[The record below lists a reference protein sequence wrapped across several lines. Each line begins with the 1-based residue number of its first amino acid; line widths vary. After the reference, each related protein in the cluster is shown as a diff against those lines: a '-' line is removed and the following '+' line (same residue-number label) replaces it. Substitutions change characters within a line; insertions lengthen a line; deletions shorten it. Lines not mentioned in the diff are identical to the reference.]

1 MTRARTGS
9 MSSRCV
15 LLFPSAI
22 QFLDRPLYLQSLT
35 LVDYLLHSGSENVI
49 VYFKDNIYL
58 IKTLREFQYIAED
71 GRDQGANVRQKARD
85 ISNLLLDEARVRQ
98 ERRSRAQMY
107 QRMSRDRRSSDYDD
121 LDDENSRRRSI
132 NSVRRPKKE
141 DEELLRAIE
150 ESKRIAAQ
158 DKANAEERDLQR
170 AIQLSKEEE
179 EKRARALAD
188 ASLILFDNQNQI
200 QAPLTSQNNLVD
212 ATLPLQIA
220 STGMQP
226 QFTAMAP
233 QFTSF
238 NPFQQQ
244 TQQEIMQAQY
254 MQQQAEWMHQQQ
266 AFQQAQELQALQQ
279 AKLAQA
285 QQEEWLRQQQLL
297 QAQQTQSILAQP
309 TAAHIGSNNPFA
321 PAASQSAPPLSRDA
335 ASAGPQST
343 GSVSFNLTGSYAN
356 RDSSASAPPGP
367 RQQQQQQQQQ
377 QMTGR
382 VSRAD
387 QEHAHLAN
395 LFASRGAADGIDTF
409 GNVGQLRFMSTQAGR
424 LVAQKTGAPNH
435 NPFLQQNPTSQ
446 QSDQPFF
453 QL

>member
-9 MSSRCV
+9 TSSRCV

-22 QFLDRPLYLQSLT
+22 QFLDRPLHLQSLT

-188 ASLILFDNQNQI
+188 ASLILFDNQNQN
-200 QAPLTSQNNLVD
+200 QAWVLLLPCYALLVF
-212 ATLPLQIA
+212 
-220 STGMQP
+220 QP
-226 QFTAMAP
+226 CF
-233 QFTSF
+233 
-238 NPFQQQ
+238 
-244 TQQEIMQAQY
+244 
-254 MQQQAEWMHQQQ
+254 
-266 AFQQAQELQALQQ
+266 AF
-279 AKLAQA
+279 
-285 QQEEWLRQQQLL
+285 
-297 QAQQTQSILAQP
+297 
-309 TAAHIGSNNPFA
+309 
-321 PAASQSAPPLSRDA
+321 
-335 ASAGPQST
+335 
-343 GSVSFNLTGSYAN
+343 
-356 RDSSASAPPGP
+356 PG
-367 RQQQQQQQQQ
+367 
-377 QMTGR
+377 
-382 VSRAD
+382 
-387 QEHAHLAN
+387 L
-395 LFASRGAADGIDTF
+395 
-409 GNVGQLRFMSTQAGR
+409 
-424 LVAQKTGAPNH
+424 
-435 NPFLQQNPTSQ
+435 
-446 QSDQPFF
+446 
-453 QL
+453 